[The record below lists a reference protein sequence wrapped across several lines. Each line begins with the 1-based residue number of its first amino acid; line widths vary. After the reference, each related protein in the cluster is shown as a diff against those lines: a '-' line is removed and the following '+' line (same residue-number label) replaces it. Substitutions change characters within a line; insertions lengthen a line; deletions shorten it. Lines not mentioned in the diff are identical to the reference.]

1 MNDNCPVCQHP
12 LTALG
17 ERFCCATCKR
27 YFAAKAICPDC
38 GQSLQVLKACG
49 AVDYFCPNGDGLI
62 SRKRVV
68 FKPLIESL

>member
-1 MNDNCPVCQHP
+1 MNEYCPACQHP
-12 LTALG
+12 LTAHG
-17 ERFCCATCKR
+17 ERFCCTVCKR
-27 YFAAKAICPDC
+27 DFAAKAICPDC

>member
-1 MNDNCPVCQHP
+1 MSENCPVCQHH
-12 LTALG
+12 LVARHEG
-17 ERFCCATCKR
+17 FHCVDCHRD
-27 YFAAKAICPDC
+27 FAAQPVCPDC

-49 AVDYFCPNGDGLI
+49 ATDYFCPNGDGLI